1 MNIDEAFLNYIRLR
15 IQDIATKPL
24 PQRNNYWISLI
35 QEIAFT
41 SIPVSTRNQAANEVR
56 LVSNIIKDIDEIDPD
71 CYLLTEVSLFSDK
84 YYKNTWFATTHS
96 ENTSRTKSYLFP
108 FILST
113 KDPSFGHLFKP
124 ESVYQRYQIHWNTNP
139 LQQFRKQS
147 CLSKIA
153 VKTSQIVNSQQT
165 PSFSN

>member
-15 IQDIATKPL
+15 IQDIATKPP

-41 SIPVSTRNQAANEVR
+41 SISTSTRNQAANEVR
-56 LVSNIIKDIDEIDPD
+56 LISNIIKDIDEIDPD
-71 CYLLTEVSLFSDK
+71 SYLLTEVSLFSDK

-124 ESVYQRYQIHWNTNP
+124 ESVYQKYQIHWNTNP

-165 PSFSN
+165 PSSSN

>member
-1 MNIDEAFLNYIRLR
+1 MNIDEAFLHYIRLR
-15 IQDIATKPL
+15 IRDIATKP
-24 PQRNNYWISLI
+24 PSQRNDFWISLI
-35 QEIAFT
+35 QEIAYT
-41 SIPVSTRNQAANEVR
+41 SISISTRNQAASEVR
-56 LVSNIIKDIDEIDPD
+56 LISNVIKDINNIDPD
-71 CYLLTEVSLFSDK
+71 CYVRTEVSLFFDK
-84 YYKNTWFATTHS
+84 HYKNTWFATTHS
-96 ENTSRTKSYLFP
+96 DNTSRTKSYLFP

-124 ESVYQRYQIHWNTNP
+124 ESVYQKYQIHWNTNP

-147 CLSKIA
+147 FLSKIA